1 MNPVSKFTL
10 QWLILALGTILAIFL
25 SLTLGATHITPS
37 AVLQWFAGQSPDT
50 STALILSELR
60 LPRTIAAIVAG
71 SGLGI
76 AGLLMQTLFRN
87 PIAGPYVL
95 GISSG
100 ASLGVAIFLMTGA
113 ALGLSWL
120 SGWGLVLS
128 ASAGAILIMFLMLA
142 IAGAVKDIT
151 VLLIAGLMLG
161 MAVSAL
167 VSILQYFSGL
177 EELRQYVLWTF
188 GSLSGVTS
196 GDIILLL
203 AGCTVLT
210 ILAMAISGKLNAL
223 LLGEQYALTMG
234 VNVKLLRYQILLIT
248 AVLTGL
254 ITAYCGPIAFIGI
267 AVPHMAR
274 MLFVS
279 NNHHILLPA
288 CILCGSIIMLC
299 CDLIARGTFGGVALP
314 VNAITA
320 MLGAPLVIWLAIKS
334 YKFM

>member
-1 MNPVSKFTL
+1 MNPVSNYTL
-10 QWLILALGTILAIFL
+10 QWLF
-25 SLTLGATHITPS
+25 LTLGAIAAVLLSLILGASHIPPS
-37 AVLQWFAGQSPDT
+37 AVFQWIAGQSTDV

-100 ASLGVAIFLMTGA
+100 ASLGVAIFIMAGA

-128 ASAGAILIMFLMLA
+128 ASAGAVLIMFIMLA
-142 IAGAVKDIT
+142 IAGAVQDIT

-161 MAVSAL
+161 MAVGAV

-188 GSLSGVTS
+188 GSLGGVTS
-196 GDIILLL
+196 GDILLLL
-203 AGCTVLT
+203 AGFILLT
-210 ILAMAISGKLNAL
+210 ILAMGISGKLNTL

-234 VNVKLLRYQILLIT
+234 VNIKLLRYQILLIT

-254 ITAYCGPIAFIGI
+254 ITAFCGPIAFVGI

-279 NNHHILLPA
+279 NNHRILLPA
-288 CILCGSIIMLC
+288 CILCGSIIMLS

-320 MLGAPLVIWLAIKS
+320 ILGAPLVIWLAIKS